1 MQQFILNVLEITEV
15 LKVSQRKLI
24 RRSLSLHSAELES
37 SVALLYQ

>member
-15 LKVSQRKLI
+15 LKVSQRRLT
-24 RRSLSLHSAELES
+24 RRSLSLHLVELES